1 MDLATIVAK
10 MSQYG
15 GLLPPGSDKVIKLM
29 KEYPRSTVAVGSFV
43 VIVTLWDRFID
54 IQRSFKVIPKV
65 IPDHLGRLK
74 PYKEILQKTKISS
87 SMVGQKNPRYGNDEK
102 ANFGD
107 RFQTGNGY

>member
-1 MDLATIVAK
+1 MDFATIVAK

-43 VIVTLWDRFID
+43 VIVTLWDRFINATY
-54 IQRSFKVIPKV
+54 RSLKVILEV
-65 IPDHLGRLK
+65 IPDHSCRLK

-87 SMVGQKNPRYGNDEK
+87 SMVGQKSSRYGNDEK
-102 ANFGD
+102 ANFG
-107 RFQTGNGY
+107 N

>member
-43 VIVTLWDRFID
+43 VIVTLWDRFINVTLRSLKVTLKV
-54 IQRSFKVIPKV
+54 IRSFGLLK
-65 IPDHLGRLK
+65 LK
-74 PYKEILQKTKISS
+74 PCKEILQKTKISS
-87 SMVGQKNPRYGNDEK
+87 SMVG
-102 ANFGD
+102 
-107 RFQTGNGY
+107 

>member
-43 VIVTLWDRFID
+43 VIVTLWDRFF
-54 IQRSFKVIPKV
+54 RGHS
-65 IPDHLGRLK
+65 R
-74 PYKEILQKTKISS
+74 
-87 SMVGQKNPRYGNDEK
+87 
-102 ANFGD
+102 
-107 RFQTGNGY
+107 

>member
-43 VIVTLWDRFID
+43 VIVTLWDRFFRGHS
-54 IQRSFKVIPKV
+54 RSFQRLFVI
-65 IPDHLGRLK
+65 IWAD
-74 PYKEILQKTKISS
+74 
-87 SMVGQKNPRYGNDEK
+87 
-102 ANFGD
+102 
-107 RFQTGNGY
+107 

>member
-43 VIVTLWDRFID
+43 VIVTLWDRFFRGHS
-54 IQRSFKVIPKV
+54 RSFQRLFLTIWA
-65 IPDHLGRLK
+65 DLK

-102 ANFGD
+102 TNFGD

>member
-43 VIVTLWDRFID
+43 VIVTLWDRFINVTLRSLKVTLKV
-54 IQRSFKVIPKV
+54 IRSFWSIKVKTLQRNTSKDKNIQLHGW
-65 IPDHLGRLK
+65 IDESL
-74 PYKEILQKTKISS
+74 IL
-87 SMVGQKNPRYGNDEK
+87 E
-102 ANFGD
+102 
-107 RFQTGNGY
+107 